1 MEARG
6 QCPACGT
13 PLGGPTAEQVCP
25 ACQITTVPALV
36 PGTDEEPLEPSV
48 WGWTDHVSVQALRSG
63 DLGAILRAY
72 RRVNALSQEKL
83 AAALGY
89 DKTYISMIETG
100 RRVIHD
106 VATRRHIARTLAIP
120 SHLLGVTD
128 PADTEFVAM
137 VAFAEST
144 IRLAELAR
152 SAGRSAE
159 AVGELWPLVAR
170 LEARAAEGHLEQATL
185 TVLARA
191 WVSLGVCLGT
201 VLPEERL
208 QEATRWTSKGLT
220 AARHL
225 ESQPAFTTYA
235 LQMHGNELRKAGH
248 AAQAVT
254 VLRHAVDTATGDQD
268 RGAALALLAR
278 AAGHTGN
285 RALFAQASTCYQKL
299 ADAQGPGGPLFNPFT
314 WREIQLRGLLGTGDH
329 AAAFRL
335 AGDTVTYPAPA
346 PQWQVI
352 ERITYADVLTTA
364 GDDAAAEAILLDT
377 LEPARQHRLP
387 HQIQRAIRI
396 ARRAHRPDLASH
408 AGTTLAQV
416 CAEPVLHPGHDPA
429 GRTASRCT

>member
-1 MEARG
+1 
-6 QCPACGT
+6 
-13 PLGGPTAEQVCP
+13 
-25 ACQITTVPALV
+25 
-36 PGTDEEPLEPSV
+36 
-48 WGWTDHVSVQALRSG
+48 
-63 DLGAILRAY
+63 
-72 RRVNALSQEKL
+72 
-83 AAALGY
+83 
-89 DKTYISMIETG
+89 MIETG

-106 VATRRHIARTLAIP
+106 VATRRHIGRTLAIP

-152 SAGRSAE
+152 SAGRPAE
-159 AVGELWPLVAR
+159 AVNELWPLVAR

-208 QEATRWTSKGLT
+208 QEATRWTVKGLT

-278 AAGHTGN
+278 AAGHTGDG
-285 RALFAQASTCYQKL
+285 ALFAQASTCYQKL
-299 ADAQGPGGPLFNPFT
+299 ADTQGPGGPLFNPFT
-314 WREIQLRGLLGTGDH
+314 WREIQLRGLLATGDH

-335 AGDTVTYPAPA
+335 AGDAVTYPAPA

-364 GDDAAAEAILLDT
+364 GDHAAAEAILLEI

-396 ARRAHRPDLASH
+396 AWRAHRPDLAGH

-429 GRTASRCT
+429 

>member
-1 MEARG
+1 
-6 QCPACGT
+6 
-13 PLGGPTAEQVCP
+13 
-25 ACQITTVPALV
+25 
-36 PGTDEEPLEPSV
+36 V
-48 WGWTDHVSVQALRSG
+48 WSWTDHISGQALRSG

-72 RRVNALSQEKL
+72 RRVNTLSQEKL

-106 VATRRHIARTLAIP
+106 VATRRHIARILAIP
-120 SHLLGVTD
+120 PHLLGVTD

-159 AVGELWPLVAR
+159 AVNELWPLVAR
-170 LEARAAEGHLEQATL
+170 LEVRAEEGHLEQATL

-201 VLPEERL
+201 MLPEERL
-208 QEATRWTSKGLT
+208 QVATWWTSKGLT

-235 LQMHGNELRKAGH
+235 LQMHGNELRKAGDTT
-248 AAQAVT
+248 QAVT
-254 VLRHAVDTATGDQD
+254 VLRHAVDIATSDQD

-278 AAGHTGN
+278 AAGHIGDG
-285 RALFAQASTCYQKL
+285 ALFAQVSTCYQKL
-299 ADAQGPGGPLFNPFT
+299 ADTQGHGGPLFNPFT

-335 AGDTVTYPAPA
+335 ADDAVTCPAPA

-364 GDDAAAEAILLDT
+364 GDHATAEAILLDT
-377 LEPARQHRLP
+377 LGLARQHRLP

-396 ARRAHRPDLASH
+396 ARRAHRPDLAGH
-408 AGTTLAQV
+408 ASATLAQV
-416 CAEPVLHPGHDPA
+416 CAEPVLQPEHDPA
-429 GRTASRCT
+429 GRMAPRPT